1 MSVQPLP
8 LDIAPAATLAA
19 LAELPS
25 QDPAYYAHQYNNRA
39 NVPDNPVHMARWA
52 ADSALVRAGA
62 IEFFEDL
69 GYGDPDTPLAST
81 ETLDYFPASR
91 VTDDARPPLLVF
103 LHGGYYRALDKRDH
117 SFVAGVPT
125 RRGVSVAVINY
136 ALCPAVTVETIV
148 RQALQAV
155 AWLYRQADTLGHDRD
170 RIFLAGHSVGGQLV
184 TMLMTAIWPQVGA
197 DLPVDLVKGGLSISG
212 LYDLEPLRRADF
224 LQVDLKLAESD
235 VARMSPA
242 FMPPA
247 TRAPLITAV
256 GELESSEYHR
266 QNAMIRAAWP
276 DNAREHIALPG
287 RHHFNAMDDL
297 MRDDSPMTRA
307 LLGMIAG
314 V

>member
-1 MSVQPLP
+1 MSVQPT
-8 LDIAPAATLAA
+8 LDVAPAATFAA

-25 QDPAYYAHQYNNRA
+25 QDPVFYAQQYNNRA
-39 NVPDNPVHMARWA
+39 NVPDNPMHMARWA

-62 IEFFEDL
+62 IEYFEDL
-69 GYGDPDTPLAST
+69 FYGNADSPLPAT
-81 ETLDYFPASR
+81 ETLDYFPATH
-91 VTDDARPPLLVF
+91 VADGARPPLVVF

-117 SFVAGVPT
+117 SFVAGALM

-136 ALCPAVTVETIV
+136 ALCPVVSVETIV
-148 RQALQAV
+148 RQALRAV
-155 AWLYRQADTLGHDRD
+155 AWLYRQADILGHDED
-170 RIFLAGHSVGGQLV
+170 RIFLAGHSVGGHLV
-184 TMLMTAIWPQVGA
+184 TMLMTAFWPQIGA
-197 DLPVDLVKGGLSISG
+197 DLPADLVKGGVSISG

-224 LQVDLKLAESD
+224 LQADLKLSDAD

-242 FMPPA
+242 FMQPA

-266 QNAMIRAAWP
+266 QNALIRAAWR
-276 DNAREHIALPG
+276 DNAREDIPLPG

-297 MRDDSPMTRA
+297 TREDSPLMRA
-307 LLGMIAG
+307 LLGMIAR